1 MMFPGLD
8 PGPLVEELQSRLVE
22 ELDYRLEAEN
32 QRLFAAAYEG
42 HPFIHVPAVVDSLS
56 ARRVLTTE
64 LAEGVRF
71 DEVLTWPEA
80 ERNLAAEA
88 IFRFVFRSL
97 YRLHAFNGDPHPG
110 NYLFRPG
117 GEVTFLDFGLVKRF
131 EPKEI
136 SVFEQMIRTI
146 VLEPDPEAFRRI
158 IEGVGLLQKGASVTT
173 DQVVD
178 YFAHFYE
185 FVREDRVSTMTPE
198 YASDTVRRTFDTNH
212 PVTRFASVPPQFVII
227 QRINLGL
234 YAILGKL
241 GATANWR
248 RIAEELWPITS
259 GPPSTPLGEMEASW
273 LSLQL

>member
-1 MMFPGLD
+1 
-8 PGPLVEELQSRLVE
+8 
-22 ELDYRLEAEN
+22 
-32 QRLFAAAYEG
+32 LFAAAYEG

-136 SVFEQMIRTI
+136 NVFEQMIRTI